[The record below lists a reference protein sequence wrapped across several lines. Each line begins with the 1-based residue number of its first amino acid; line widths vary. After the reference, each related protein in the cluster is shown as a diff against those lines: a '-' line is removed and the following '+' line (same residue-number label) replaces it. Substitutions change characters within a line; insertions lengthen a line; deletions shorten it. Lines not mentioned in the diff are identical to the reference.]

1 MNTTEILNR
10 LDQLTNFLIDAH
22 PNGVTTQE
30 IGDYFNVSRQTALS
44 DIERLEALGEP
55 VYRPSTHTYAVDP
68 RSRISPL
75 PLTLAQAWMLY
86 LPLRRTVR
94 AQMQRYPLVQSLLQ
108 RLAVVL
114 ASEIGEALVPEATD
128 ETMSDDVLVSLFEA
142 WRDSHLVEIRYQ
154 PLGKPESRH
163 VIAPHWFE
171 PAVWSDSAY
180 VIAGIQ
186 SYRGEFTIATLKLD
200 RILTASI
207 RPQQFDRIEAA
218 VLLQSLQETWG
229 IWLGE
234 ESVKVKLRFHNRVRQ
249 RLLETHWH
257 PTEQITDEEDGSVTW
272 QGAIAEPQEM
282 LPWIRGWGADVEVL
296 EPKNIRDAIAIDA
309 DRTARLYG
317 LCEDMRDDYF

>member
-10 LDQLTNFLIDAH
+10 LDQLVDFLIDAH
-22 PNGVTTQE
+22 PYGVTTQE
-30 IGDYFNVSRQTALS
+30 IGDYFNVTRQTAMN
-44 DIERLEALGEP
+44 DIKRLGARGEL
-55 VYRPSTHTYAVDP
+55 VYQPSTHTYAIDP
-68 RSRISPL
+68 HGRIPPL
-75 PLTLAQAWMLY
+75 RLTLAQAWMLY

-94 AQMQRYPLVQSLLQ
+94 AQMQRYPLVQNLLQ
-108 RLAVVL
+108 RLAVAL
-114 ASEIGEALVPEATD
+114 ESEIGEALVPEATD
-128 ETMSDDVLVSLFEA
+128 ETTSDDVLVSLFEA
-142 WRDSHLVEIRYQ
+142 WRDHHLVEIRYQ

-200 RILTASI
+200 RILTASV

-218 VLLQSLQETWG
+218 LLLQSLQETWG

-234 ESVKVKLRFHNRVRQ
+234 EPITVKLRFHNRVRQ
-249 RLLETHWH
+249 RLLETRWH
-257 PTEQITDEEDGSVTW
+257 PTEQIIDEEDGSVIW
-272 QGAIAEPQEM
+272 QGLIAEPQEM
-282 LPWIRGWGADVEVL
+282 LPWIRSWGADVEVL
-296 EPKNIRDAIAIDA
+296 EPKTIRDAIAIGA

-317 LCEDMRDDYF
+317 LCEDTGDDYF